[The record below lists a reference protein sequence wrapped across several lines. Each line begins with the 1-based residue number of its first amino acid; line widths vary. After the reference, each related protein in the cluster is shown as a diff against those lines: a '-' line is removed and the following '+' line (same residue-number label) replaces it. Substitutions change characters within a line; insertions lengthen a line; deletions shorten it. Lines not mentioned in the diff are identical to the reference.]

1 MYNISLETYF
11 DQYMFLSD
19 NEYDPINL
27 FLDTYNYDD
36 WFESKK
42 SNDTTRNIE
51 KEEFLDLSDM
61 SPLEVHEEEVKGG
74 KGLKILTST
83 KLLIRLLIL
92 LAQIKARN
100 SSCKLKNEIRQILIL
115 CIYNF
120 QIPKR
125 FILIL
130 VGLKMLTRI

>member
-42 SNDTTRNIE
+42 SNDTTRKIE
-51 KEEFLDLSDM
+51 KEEF
-61 SPLEVHEEEVKGG
+61 
-74 KGLKILTST
+74 
-83 KLLIRLLIL
+83 
-92 LAQIKARN
+92 
-100 SSCKLKNEIRQILIL
+100 
-115 CIYNF
+115 
-120 QIPKR
+120 
-125 FILIL
+125 
-130 VGLKMLTRI
+130 